1 MINLSQKEKEKIM
14 EISKNFLEIHQ
25 EILHVEKSIKEMEE
39 KSADLI
45 SKLES
50 CREEEFR
57 LVSTL
62 SDKYG
67 NGSLNPFTLTWEAVE
82 EKKEII

>member
-1 MINLSQKEKEKIM
+1 MINLNQKEKEKIM
-14 EISKNFLEIHQ
+14 KISKNFVEIHQ
-25 EILHVEKSIKEMEE
+25 EIMQVEKAIKEMEI
-39 KSADLI
+39 KSADLV

-57 LVSTL
+57 LVSSL

-67 NGSLNPFTLTWEAVE
+67 DGSLNPFTLTWETIQ
-82 EKKEII
+82 EKKEIV